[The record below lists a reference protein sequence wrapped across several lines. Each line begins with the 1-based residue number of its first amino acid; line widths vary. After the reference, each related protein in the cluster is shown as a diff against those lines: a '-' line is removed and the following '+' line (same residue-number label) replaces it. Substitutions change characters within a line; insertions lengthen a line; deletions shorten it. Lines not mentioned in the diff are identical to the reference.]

1 MQDIHTSKAYAVFAK
16 IAKRIEDKNLDD
28 QMALASVGI
37 LPQDYRT
44 FAIAYVAQTS
54 GVMPNEG
61 QRGLTFTKDSR
72 EDNRVKY
79 IVRTLNGAA
88 DEAAAKRKASKA
100 KTDLEKAIEAFEK
113 LSAAERKAFMKA
125 IA

>member
-1 MQDIHTSKAYAVFAK
+1 MQDIHTSTAYVAFAR
-16 IAKRIEDKNLDD
+16 IAKQIEARNLDY
-28 QMALASVGI
+28 QMALASAGI

-79 IVRTLNGAA
+79 LVRTLNGAA

-113 LSAAERKAFMKA
+113 LSASERKAFMKA
-125 IA
+125 VA

>member
-1 MQDIHTSKAYAVFAK
+1 MNDIHTSKAYAAFAK
-16 IAKRIEDKNLDD
+16 IAKQIESKNLDY
-28 QMALASVGI
+28 QMTLASVGI

-88 DEAAAKRKASKA
+88 DEAAAKRKASKV

-125 IA
+125 VA

>member
-1 MQDIHTSKAYAVFAK
+1 MNDIQSSKAFAVFAR
-16 IAKRIEDKNLDD
+16 IAKQIESKNLDY
-28 QMALASVGI
+28 QMALASAGI

-79 IVRTLNGAA
+79 LVRTLNGAA

-113 LSAAERKAFMKA
+113 LSASERKAFMKA